1 MIGGMTTRRGLFV
14 APFDLLVDP
23 RLVGD
28 LAAAAEAAG
37 WDGFFV
43 WDHLQYGERVTA
55 IADVWT
61 CCAAVAMRTE
71 RLLFGPMVT
80 PLARR
85 RPQVVARQAASLAVL
100 SGGRF
105 VLGLGLG
112 DDWVGEF
119 SAFGDEPDPK
129 VRGRMLD
136 EGLDVLTALLSGE
149 PVDHD
154 GAHYAA
160 RAVTFRPAPAVPIW
174 LAGRFGNRAPMRR
187 AARHDGFFV
196 IGLDRPDDLDEV
208 AVGLAEHSPEP
219 GFDVVVD
226 LRPEQDP
233 APWLDRGASWVLT
246 RVGPFDLDLAE
257 VERIIEAGP

>member
-1 MIGGMTTRRGLFV
+1 MTTRRGLFV
-14 APFDLLVDP
+14 APFDALADP
-23 RLVGD
+23 RVVGD

-43 WDHLQYGERVTA
+43 WDHLQYGDRVEA

-85 RPQVVARQAASLAVL
+85 RPQVLARQAASLAVL

-119 SAFGDEPDPK
+119 SAYGDEPDPK

-136 EGLDVLTALLSGE
+136 EGLTVLRGLLSGE
-149 PVDHD
+149 PVDHE
-154 GAHYAA
+154 GTHYAA
-160 RAVTFRPAPAVPIW
+160 RGVRFRPAPVVPIW
-174 LAGRFGNRAPMRR
+174 LAGRFGNKAPIRR
-187 AARHDGFFV
+187 AARYDGFFV
-196 IGLDRPDDLDEV
+196 IGLDGPDDLD
-208 AVGLAEHSPEP
+208 AVTADLAEHDPKH

-226 LRPEQDP
+226 LQPDQDP
-233 APWLDRGASWVLT
+233 ADWVDRGASWVLT
-246 RVGPFDLDLAE
+246 RIGPYDLDLAE
-257 VERIIEAGP
+257 VRRIVDAGP